1 MTNDDGYPRSQ
12 VVNKGFSGRLFILTD
27 QGGNHPAILV
37 AIFVF
42 ILILVITRDPMLLSQ
57 PRFWA
62 EDGAHFYEFAFSH
75 DWLDTLLFHPNY
87 RLLLSNLS
95 ALAATGT
102 LNMELAPLP
111 FTLMSLLIMST
122 AVAVVIWGNS
132 ELWNTPLKKLLVSLL
147 IVFAPVSDETWLNA
161 NGTQYYSALITALL
175 LCESMP
181 QSGRIRKNL
190 YRALLLTGS
199 LNGLLSCVLT
209 PLYWIKAFRSRDR
222 EVLIQAIILST
233 GCLIQLVALSIE
245 IDAAERH
252 RLTSL
257 ATFGWITAIKT
268 YGHVFSREFGQ
279 LLYDIIITDRQVPYM
294 MSRLYY
300 YLGYM
305 WLAVW
310 LGILAA
316 LAYRLRQSVAL
327 YLLAS
332 YVLLFVFVSIFAI
345 AGRDNVFL
353 LNPLLGNRYFFIPS
367 ALLLIVIMTSIF
379 VPGRNG
385 INTAWAITAS
395 VVLALGLLNSIHKY
409 YTVLDDFSTYPEWK
423 IEVSK
428 WQANP
433 QHRLNIWPPPWTVNL
448 DQPR

>member
-1 MTNDDGYPRSQ
+1 MMTN
-12 VVNKGFSGRLFILTD
+12 

-42 ILILVITRDPMLLSQ
+42 ILILVITRDPMLLIQ

-95 ALAATGT
+95 ALAATGIVD
-102 LNMELAPLP
+102 MELAPLP
-111 FTLMSLLIMST
+111 FTLMSLVIMSA
-122 AVAVVIWGNS
+122 AVAIVIWGNS
-132 ELWNTPLKKLLVSLL
+132 ELWNTPLKKLLVSLF

-181 QSGRIRKNL
+181 QSGWIRKLL
-190 YRALLLTGS
+190 YRVLLLTGS

-222 EVLIQAIILST
+222 EVFIQAIILSI
-233 GCLIQLVALSIE
+233 GCLIQLLSMSIE
-245 IDAAERH
+245 TDSAERH

-279 LLYDIIITDRQVPYM
+279 LLYDIIITDGQVPYM
-294 MSRLYY
+294 VSRLYFL
-300 YLGYM
+300 LGYM
-305 WLAVW
+305 WLAIW

-345 AGRDNVFL
+345 AGRDNIFL
-353 LNPLLGNRYFFIPS
+353 LYPLLGNRYFFIPS
-367 ALLLIVIMTSIF
+367 ALLLIVIMTSIQ
-379 VPGRNG
+379 VPGRNVRSS
-385 INTAWAITAS
+385 AWAITAS
-395 VVLALGLLNSIHKY
+395 IVLTLGLLNSIHKY
-409 YTVLDDFSTYPEWK
+409 YTALDDFSAYPEWK
-423 IEVSK
+423 IEVGK
-428 WQANP
+428 WQSNP
-433 QHRLNIWPPPWTVNL
+433 QHRLSIWPPPWAIDL